1 MARTEDATNWC
12 RMNSRTGVREQNV
25 VGEPQKQHQCRTA
38 EQGNREQNV
47 VGEPQNN
54 NINCQ
59 NSRTRNREQD
69 AVGEERKSN
78 TAKCN
83 ELVQDKNIEEQNN
96 IENATEREEHEA
108 RQRGEERRMGMGRRG
123 DRRGKNAVAEWREQ
137 SRETERRAMKTGN
150 SSRQMADEW
159 IAGWRL
165 GAAADQCIET
175 VEIWYCVVDCR

>member
-1 MARTEDATNWC
+1 MWLENRRNNINAEQQNKGIENKMWLENRRTTTSIA
-12 RMNSRTGVREQNV
+12 
-25 VGEPQKQHQCRTA
+25 KTA
-38 EQGNREQNV
+38 EQGIENKMRLERKERAIQQNATSW
-47 VGEPQNN
+47 
-54 NINCQ
+54 CKTRTSK
-59 NSRTRNREQD
+59 SRT
-69 AVGEERKSN
+69 S
-78 TAKCN
+78 
-83 ELVQDKNIEEQNN
+83 

-165 GAAADQCIET
+165 GAAADKCIET